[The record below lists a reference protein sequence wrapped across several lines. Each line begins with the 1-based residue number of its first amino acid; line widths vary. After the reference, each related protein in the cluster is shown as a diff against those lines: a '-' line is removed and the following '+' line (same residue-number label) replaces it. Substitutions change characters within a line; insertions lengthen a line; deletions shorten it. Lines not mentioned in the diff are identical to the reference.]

1 MRAQKY
7 KFLTTFSIYPFI
19 FVQSKL
25 PKMKPV
31 DYYQEQIEHYAAR
44 LKQIKKRR
52 NLVTLAKLLTFGYM
66 IFLLYLLI
74 NQSTQPLLLLGIGA
88 VLVFILLTLWDSK
101 IIYRQRLIE
110 ELLRINTLESDYLAG
125 NFSALD
131 QGERF
136 NDPAH
141 PYAHDLDLFGE
152 DSLFQHLNR
161 TVTFSGTQKLV
172 SWLLSLSKDPE
183 VIHSRQQAVEELC
196 TGPKWCQHFRAAGA
210 LHPTQALD
218 AVVLKSGSA
227 ESPFFSKGSTV
238 RLILWIANTIVI
250 VSWAVTSFT
259 PLPISISLSLSL
271 LQLLVLAL
279 YIKKINTYHQR
290 LNLFLK
296 TISNYLPLVRLIH
309 DQSFRSPFLQKIRHS
324 LFTPESNSLQ
334 ALTQLQRI
342 QNSLDQRGNIV
353 IAFVLNG
360 LYLKDFHTLL
370 RLDRWRKAYGPDIET
385 WTDVLSE
392 ADALVSMANYRFNH
406 PAYCLP
412 VISQDQL
419 LYTEEIGHPLLKS
432 ERNVTNNFSIRSLHQ
447 IAIITGANMAGKSTF
462 LRTIGVNL
470 ILAQSGN
477 VVCSRCFAFQPMTL
491 FTSMRTTDN
500 LAKDTSYFHA
510 ELLRLQQ
517 LVTIAQQEDKVFII
531 LDEMLKGT
539 NSVDKLNGSL
549 AFLKKILSYPISG
562 LVATHDL
569 ALGELADDFPE
580 HFFNVCFEIVH
591 SGNQITYD
599 YKLHPGISSN
609 MNASILL
616 KQMGLI

>member
-1 MRAQKY
+1 
-7 KFLTTFSIYPFI
+7 
-19 FVQSKL
+19 
-25 PKMKPV
+25 MKP
-31 DYYQEQIEHYAAR
+31 DEYYQKQIDHYTAR

-52 NLVTLAKLLTFGYM
+52 NLITLAKLLTFGYM
-66 IFLLYLLI
+66 IFLIYLLI
-74 NQSTQPLLLLGIGA
+74 NHSTQPLLLLGIGA
-88 VLVFILLTLWDSK
+88 ILVFIFLTLWDSQ
-101 IIYRQRLIE
+101 IIYRQHLIE

-183 VIHSRQQAVEELC
+183 VIHSRQQAAEELC
-196 TGPKWCQHFRAAGA
+196 AEPEWCQHFRAAGA

-218 AVVLKSGSA
+218 AVILKSGPT
-227 ESPFFSKGSTV
+227 ESPFFSKHSTV

-259 PLPISISLSLSL
+259 PLPFSISLVLSL
-271 LQLLVLAL
+271 LQLSALAL
-279 YIKKINTYHQR
+279 YIKKINAYHQR

-309 DQSFRSPFLQKIRHS
+309 DQSFRSPYLQKIRHS

-334 ALTQLQRI
+334 ALTQLHRI

-353 IAFVLNG
+353 IAFILNG

-370 RLDRWRKAYGPDIET
+370 RLDHWRKEYGPDIET

-392 ADALVSMANYRFNH
+392 ADALISMANYRFNH

-412 VISQDQL
+412 VICQDRL
-419 LYTEEIGHPLLKS
+419 LDTEEIGHPLLKS
-432 ERNVTNNFSIRSLHQ
+432 ERNVTNDFSIRSLHQ
-447 IAIITGANMAGKSTF
+447 IAIVTGANMAGKSTF

-477 VVCSRCFAFQPMTL
+477 VVCSRYFAFQPMTL
-491 FTSMRTTDN
+491 FTSMRTTDS
-500 LAKDTSYFHA
+500 LSKDTSYFHA

-517 LVTIAQQEDKVFII
+517 LVNIAQQEDKVFII

-549 AFLKKILSYPISG
+549 AFLKRILSYPISG

-591 SGNQITYD
+591 SGSQIT
-599 YKLHPGISSN
+599 
-609 MNASILL
+609 
-616 KQMGLI
+616 

>member
-1 MRAQKY
+1 
-7 KFLTTFSIYPFI
+7 
-19 FVQSKL
+19 
-25 PKMKPV
+25 MKP
-31 DYYQEQIEHYAAR
+31 DEYYQKQIDHYTAR

-52 NLVTLAKLLTFGYM
+52 NLITLAKLLTFGYM
-66 IFLLYLLI
+66 IFLIYLLI
-74 NQSTQPLLLLGIGA
+74 NHSTQPLLLLGIGA
-88 VLVFILLTLWDSK
+88 ILVFIFLTLWDSQ
-101 IIYRQRLIE
+101 IIYRQHLIE

-183 VIHSRQQAVEELC
+183 VIHSRQQAAEELC
-196 TGPKWCQHFRAAGA
+196 AEPEWCQHFRAAGA

-218 AVVLKSGSA
+218 AVILKSGPT
-227 ESPFFSKGSTV
+227 ESPFFSKHSTV

-259 PLPISISLSLSL
+259 PLPFSISLVLSL
-271 LQLLVLAL
+271 LQLSALAL
-279 YIKKINTYHQR
+279 YIKKINAYHQR

-309 DQSFRSPFLQKIRHS
+309 DQSFRSPYLQKIRHS

-334 ALTQLQRI
+334 ALTQLHRI

-353 IAFVLNG
+353 IAFILNG

-370 RLDRWRKAYGPDIET
+370 RLDHWRKKYGPDIET

-392 ADALVSMANYRFNH
+392 ADALISMANYRFNH

-412 VISQDQL
+412 VICQDRL
-419 LYTEEIGHPLLKS
+419 LDTEEIGHPLLKS
-432 ERNVTNNFSIRSLHQ
+432 ERNVTNDFSIRSLHQ
-447 IAIITGANMAGKSTF
+447 IAIVTGANMAGKSTF

-477 VVCSRCFAFQPMTL
+477 VVCSRYFAFQPMTL
-491 FTSMRTTDN
+491 FTSMRTTDS
-500 LAKDTSYFHA
+500 LSKDTSYFHA

-517 LVTIAQQEDKVFII
+517 LVNIAQQEDKVFII

-549 AFLKKILSYPISG
+549 AFLKRILSYPISG

-591 SGNQITYD
+591 SGSQITYD
-599 YKLHPGISSN
+599 YKLHPGISST

>member
-1 MRAQKY
+1 
-7 KFLTTFSIYPFI
+7 
-19 FVQSKL
+19 
-25 PKMKPV
+25 MKP
-31 DYYQEQIEHYAAR
+31 DEYYQKQIDHYTAR

-52 NLVTLAKLLTFGYM
+52 NLITLAKLLTFGYM
-66 IFLLYLLI
+66 IFLIYLLI
-74 NQSTQPLLLLGIGA
+74 NHSTQPLLLLGIGA
-88 VLVFILLTLWDSK
+88 ILVFIFLTLWDSQ
-101 IIYRQRLIE
+101 IIYRQHLIE

-183 VIHSRQQAVEELC
+183 VIHSRQQAAEELC
-196 TGPKWCQHFRAAGA
+196 AEPEWCQHFRAAGA

-218 AVVLKSGSA
+218 AVILKSGPT
-227 ESPFFSKGSTV
+227 ESPFFSKHSTV

-259 PLPISISLSLSL
+259 PLPFSISLVLSL
-271 LQLLVLAL
+271 LQLSALAL
-279 YIKKINTYHQR
+279 YIKKINAYHQR

-309 DQSFRSPFLQKIRHS
+309 DQSFRSPYLQKIRHS

-334 ALTQLQRI
+334 ALTQLHRI

-353 IAFVLNG
+353 IAFILNG

-370 RLDRWRKAYGPDIET
+370 RLDHWRKKYGPDIET

-392 ADALVSMANYRFNH
+392 ADALISMANYRFNH

-412 VISQDQL
+412 VICQDRL
-419 LYTEEIGHPLLKS
+419 LDTEEIGHPLLKS
-432 ERNVTNNFSIRSLHQ
+432 ERNVTNDFSIRSLHQ
-447 IAIITGANMAGKSTF
+447 IAIVTGANMAGKSTF

-477 VVCSRCFAFQPMTL
+477 VVCSRYFAFQPMTL
-491 FTSMRTTDN
+491 FTSMRTTDS
-500 LAKDTSYFHA
+500 LSKDTSYFHA

-517 LVTIAQQEDKVFII
+517 LVNIAQQEDKVFII

-549 AFLKKILSYPISG
+549 AFLKRILSYPISG

-569 ALGELADDFPE
+569 DLGELADDFPE

-591 SGNQITYD
+591 SGSQITYD

>member
-1 MRAQKY
+1 
-7 KFLTTFSIYPFI
+7 
-19 FVQSKL
+19 
-25 PKMKPV
+25 MKP
-31 DYYQEQIEHYAAR
+31 DEYYQKQIDHYTAR

-52 NLVTLAKLLTFGYM
+52 NLITLAKLLTFGYM
-66 IFLLYLLI
+66 IFLIYLLI
-74 NQSTQPLLLLGIGA
+74 NHSTQPLLLLGIGA
-88 VLVFILLTLWDSK
+88 ILVFIFLTLWDSQ
-101 IIYRQRLIE
+101 IIYRQHLIE

-161 TVTFSGTQKLV
+161 TVTISGTQKLV

-183 VIHSRQQAVEELC
+183 VIHSRQQAAEELC
-196 TGPKWCQHFRAAGA
+196 AEPEWCQHFRAAGA

-218 AVVLKSGSA
+218 AVILKSGPT
-227 ESPFFSKGSTV
+227 ESPFFSKHSTV

-259 PLPISISLSLSL
+259 PLPFSISLVLSL
-271 LQLLVLAL
+271 LQLSALAL
-279 YIKKINTYHQR
+279 YIKKINAYHQR

-309 DQSFRSPFLQKIRHS
+309 DQSFRSPYLQKIRHS

-334 ALTQLQRI
+334 ALTQLHRI

-353 IAFVLNG
+353 IAFILNG

-370 RLDRWRKAYGPDIET
+370 RLDHWRKKYGPDIET

-392 ADALVSMANYRFNH
+392 ADALISMANYRFNH

-412 VISQDQL
+412 VICQDRL
-419 LYTEEIGHPLLKS
+419 LDTEEIGHPLLKS
-432 ERNVTNNFSIRSLHQ
+432 ERNVTNDFSIRSLHQ
-447 IAIITGANMAGKSTF
+447 IAIVTGANMAGKSTF

-477 VVCSRCFAFQPMTL
+477 VVCSRYFAFQPMTL
-491 FTSMRTTDN
+491 FTSMRTTDS
-500 LAKDTSYFHA
+500 LSKDTSYFHA

-517 LVTIAQQEDKVFII
+517 LVNIAQQEDKVFII

-549 AFLKKILSYPISG
+549 AFLKRILSYPISG

-591 SGNQITYD
+591 SGSQITYD

>member
-1 MRAQKY
+1 
-7 KFLTTFSIYPFI
+7 
-19 FVQSKL
+19 
-25 PKMKPV
+25 MKP
-31 DYYQEQIEHYAAR
+31 DEYYQKQIDHYTAR

-52 NLVTLAKLLTFGYM
+52 NLITLAKLLTFGYM
-66 IFLLYLLI
+66 IFLIYLLI
-74 NQSTQPLLLLGIGA
+74 NHSTQPLLLLGIGA
-88 VLVFILLTLWDSK
+88 ILVFIFLTLWDSQ
-101 IIYRQRLIE
+101 IIYRQHLIE

-183 VIHSRQQAVEELC
+183 VIHSRQQAAEELC
-196 TGPKWCQHFRAAGA
+196 AEPEWCQHFRAAGA

-218 AVVLKSGSA
+218 AVILKSGPT
-227 ESPFFSKGSTV
+227 ESPFFSKHSTV

-259 PLPISISLSLSL
+259 PLPFSISLVLSL
-271 LQLLVLAL
+271 LQLSALAL
-279 YIKKINTYHQR
+279 YIKKINAYHQR

-309 DQSFRSPFLQKIRHS
+309 DQSFRSPYLQKIRHS

-334 ALTQLQRI
+334 ALTQLHRI

-353 IAFVLNG
+353 IAFILNG

-370 RLDRWRKAYGPDIET
+370 RLDHWRKKYGPDIET

-392 ADALVSMANYRFNH
+392 ADALISMANYRFNH

-412 VISQDQL
+412 VICQDRL
-419 LYTEEIGHPLLKS
+419 LDTEEIGHPLLKS
-432 ERNVTNNFSIRSLHQ
+432 ERNVTNDFSIRSLHQ
-447 IAIITGANMAGKSTF
+447 IAIVTGTNMAGKSTF

-477 VVCSRCFAFQPMTL
+477 VVCSRYFAFQPMTL
-491 FTSMRTTDN
+491 FTSMRTTDS
-500 LAKDTSYFHA
+500 LSKDTSYFHA

-517 LVTIAQQEDKVFII
+517 LVNIAQQEDKVFII

-549 AFLKKILSYPISG
+549 AFLKRILSYPISG

-591 SGNQITYD
+591 SGSQITYD

>member
-1 MRAQKY
+1 
-7 KFLTTFSIYPFI
+7 
-19 FVQSKL
+19 
-25 PKMKPV
+25 MKP
-31 DYYQEQIEHYAAR
+31 DEYYQKQIDHYTAR

-52 NLVTLAKLLTFGYM
+52 NLITLAKLLTFGYM
-66 IFLLYLLI
+66 IFLIYLLI
-74 NQSTQPLLLLGIGA
+74 NHSTQPLLLLGIGA
-88 VLVFILLTLWDSK
+88 ILVFIFLTLWDSQ
-101 IIYRQRLIE
+101 IIYRQHLIE

-183 VIHSRQQAVEELC
+183 VIHSRQQAAEELC
-196 TGPKWCQHFRAAGA
+196 AEPEWCQHFRAAGA

-218 AVVLKSGSA
+218 AVILKSGPT
-227 ESPFFSKGSTV
+227 ESPFFSKHSTV

-259 PLPISISLSLSL
+259 PLPFSISLVLSL
-271 LQLLVLAL
+271 LQLSALAL
-279 YIKKINTYHQR
+279 YIKKINAYHQR

-309 DQSFRSPFLQKIRHS
+309 DQSFRSPYLQKIRHS

-334 ALTQLQRI
+334 ALTQLHRI

-353 IAFVLNG
+353 IAFILNG

-370 RLDRWRKAYGPDIET
+370 RLDHWRKKYGPDIET

-392 ADALVSMANYRFNH
+392 ADALISMANYRFNH

-412 VISQDQL
+412 VICQDRL
-419 LYTEEIGHPLLKS
+419 LDTEEIGHPLLNS
-432 ERNVTNNFSIRSLHQ
+432 ERNVTNDFSICSLHQ
-447 IAIITGANMAGKSTF
+447 IAIVTGANMAGKSTF

-477 VVCSRCFAFQPMTL
+477 VVCSRYFAFQPMTL
-491 FTSMRTTDN
+491 FTSMRTTDS
-500 LAKDTSYFHA
+500 LSKDTSYFHA

-517 LVTIAQQEDKVFII
+517 LVNIAQQEDKVFII

-549 AFLKKILSYPISG
+549 AFLKRILSYPISG

-591 SGNQITYD
+591 SGSQITYD

>member
-1 MRAQKY
+1 
-7 KFLTTFSIYPFI
+7 
-19 FVQSKL
+19 
-25 PKMKPV
+25 MKP
-31 DYYQEQIEHYAAR
+31 DEYYQKQIDHYTAR

-52 NLVTLAKLLTFGYM
+52 NLITLAKLLTFGYM
-66 IFLLYLLI
+66 IFSIYLLI
-74 NQSTQPLLLLGIGA
+74 NHSTQPLLLLGIGA
-88 VLVFILLTLWDSK
+88 ILVFIFLTLWDSQ
-101 IIYRQRLIE
+101 IIYRQHLIE

-183 VIHSRQQAVEELC
+183 VIHSRQQAAEELC
-196 TGPKWCQHFRAAGA
+196 AEPEWCQHFRAAGA

-218 AVVLKSGSA
+218 AVILKSGPT
-227 ESPFFSKGSTV
+227 ESPFFSKHSTV

-259 PLPISISLSLSL
+259 PLPFSISLVLSL
-271 LQLLVLAL
+271 LQLSALAL
-279 YIKKINTYHQR
+279 YIKKINAYHQR

-309 DQSFRSPFLQKIRHS
+309 DQSFRSPYLQKIRHS

-334 ALTQLQRI
+334 ALTQLHRI

-353 IAFVLNG
+353 IAFILNG

-370 RLDRWRKAYGPDIET
+370 RLDHWRKKYGPDIET

-392 ADALVSMANYRFNH
+392 ADALISMANYRFNH

-412 VISQDQL
+412 VICQDRL
-419 LYTEEIGHPLLKS
+419 LDTEEIGHPLLKS
-432 ERNVTNNFSIRSLHQ
+432 ERNVTNDFSIRSLHQ
-447 IAIITGANMAGKSTF
+447 IAIVTGANMAGKSTF

-477 VVCSRCFAFQPMTL
+477 VVCSRYFAFQPMTL
-491 FTSMRTTDN
+491 FTSMRTTDS
-500 LAKDTSYFHA
+500 LSKDTSYFHA

-517 LVTIAQQEDKVFII
+517 LVNIAQQEDKVFII

-549 AFLKKILSYPISG
+549 AFLKRILSYPISG

-591 SGNQITYD
+591 SGSQITYD

>member
-1 MRAQKY
+1 
-7 KFLTTFSIYPFI
+7 
-19 FVQSKL
+19 
-25 PKMKPV
+25 MKP
-31 DYYQEQIEHYAAR
+31 DEYYQKQIDHYTAR

-52 NLVTLAKLLTFGYM
+52 NLITLAKLLTFGYM
-66 IFLLYLLI
+66 IFLIYLLI
-74 NQSTQPLLLLGIGA
+74 NHSTQPLLLLGIGA
-88 VLVFILLTLWDSK
+88 ILVFIFLTLWDSQ
-101 IIYRQRLIE
+101 IIYRQHLIE

-183 VIHSRQQAVEELC
+183 VIHSRQQAAEELC
-196 TGPKWCQHFRAAGA
+196 AEPEWCQHFRAAGA

-218 AVVLKSGSA
+218 AVILKSGPT
-227 ESPFFSKGSTV
+227 ESPFFSKHSTV

-259 PLPISISLSLSL
+259 PLPFSISLVLSL
-271 LQLLVLAL
+271 LQLSALAL
-279 YIKKINTYHQR
+279 YIKKINAYHQW

-309 DQSFRSPFLQKIRHS
+309 DQSFRSPYLQKIRHS

-334 ALTQLQRI
+334 ALTQLHRI

-353 IAFVLNG
+353 IAFILNG

-370 RLDRWRKAYGPDIET
+370 RLDHWRKKYGPDIET

-392 ADALVSMANYRFNH
+392 ADALISMANYRFNH

-412 VISQDQL
+412 VICQDRL
-419 LYTEEIGHPLLKS
+419 LDTEEIGHPLLKS
-432 ERNVTNNFSIRSLHQ
+432 ERNVTNDFSIRSLHQ
-447 IAIITGANMAGKSTF
+447 IAIVTGANMAGKSTF

-477 VVCSRCFAFQPMTL
+477 VVCSRYFAFQPMTL
-491 FTSMRTTDN
+491 FTSMRTTDS
-500 LAKDTSYFHA
+500 LSKDTSYFHA

-517 LVTIAQQEDKVFII
+517 LVNIAQQEDKVFII

-549 AFLKKILSYPISG
+549 AFLKRILSYPISG

-591 SGNQITYD
+591 SGSQITYD

>member
-1 MRAQKY
+1 
-7 KFLTTFSIYPFI
+7 
-19 FVQSKL
+19 
-25 PKMKPV
+25 MKP
-31 DYYQEQIEHYAAR
+31 DEYYQKQIDHYTAR
-44 LKQIKKRR
+44 LKQLKKRR
-52 NLVTLAKLLTFGYM
+52 NLITLAKLLTFGYM
-66 IFLLYLLI
+66 IFLIYLLI
-74 NQSTQPLLLLGIGA
+74 NHSTQPLLLLGIGA
-88 VLVFILLTLWDSK
+88 ILVFIFLTLWDSQ
-101 IIYRQRLIE
+101 IIYRQHLIE

-183 VIHSRQQAVEELC
+183 VIHSRQQAAEELC
-196 TGPKWCQHFRAAGA
+196 AEPEWCQHFRAAGA

-218 AVVLKSGSA
+218 AVILKSGPT
-227 ESPFFSKGSTV
+227 ESPFFSKHSTV

-259 PLPISISLSLSL
+259 PLPFSISLVLSL
-271 LQLLVLAL
+271 LQLSALAL
-279 YIKKINTYHQR
+279 YIKKINAYHQR

-309 DQSFRSPFLQKIRHS
+309 DQSFRSPYLQKIRHS

-334 ALTQLQRI
+334 ALTQLHRI

-353 IAFVLNG
+353 IAFILNG

-370 RLDRWRKAYGPDIET
+370 RLDHWRKKYGPDIET

-392 ADALVSMANYRFNH
+392 ADALISMANYRFNH

-412 VISQDQL
+412 VICQDRL
-419 LYTEEIGHPLLKS
+419 LDTEEIGHPLLKS
-432 ERNVTNNFSIRSLHQ
+432 ERNVTNDFSIRSLHQ
-447 IAIITGANMAGKSTF
+447 IAIVTGANMAGKSTF

-477 VVCSRCFAFQPMTL
+477 VVCSRYFAFQPMTL
-491 FTSMRTTDN
+491 FTSMRTTDS
-500 LAKDTSYFHA
+500 LSKDTSYFHA

-517 LVTIAQQEDKVFII
+517 LVNIAQQEDKVFII

-549 AFLKKILSYPISG
+549 AFLKRILSYPISG

-591 SGNQITYD
+591 SGSQITYD

>member
-1 MRAQKY
+1 
-7 KFLTTFSIYPFI
+7 
-19 FVQSKL
+19 
-25 PKMKPV
+25 MKP
-31 DYYQEQIEHYAAR
+31 DEYYQKQIDHYTAR

-52 NLVTLAKLLTFGYM
+52 NLITLAKLLTFGYM
-66 IFLLYLLI
+66 IFLIYLLI
-74 NQSTQPLLLLGIGA
+74 NHSTQPLLLLGIGA
-88 VLVFILLTLWDSK
+88 ILVFIFLTLWDSQ
-101 IIYRQRLIE
+101 IIYRQHLIE

-183 VIHSRQQAVEELC
+183 VIHSRQQAAEELC
-196 TGPKWCQHFRAAGA
+196 AEPEWCQHFRAAGA

-218 AVVLKSGSA
+218 AVILKSGPT
-227 ESPFFSKGSTV
+227 ESPFFSKHSTV

-259 PLPISISLSLSL
+259 PLPFSISLELSL
-271 LQLLVLAL
+271 LQLSALAL
-279 YIKKINTYHQR
+279 YIKKINAYHQR

-309 DQSFRSPFLQKIRHS
+309 DQSFRSPYLQKIRHS

-334 ALTQLQRI
+334 ALTQLHRI

-353 IAFVLNG
+353 IAFILNG

-370 RLDRWRKAYGPDIET
+370 RLDHWRKKYGPDIET

-392 ADALVSMANYRFNH
+392 ADALISMANYRFNH

-412 VISQDQL
+412 VICQDRL
-419 LYTEEIGHPLLKS
+419 LDTEEIGHPLLKS
-432 ERNVTNNFSIRSLHQ
+432 ERNVTNDFSIRSLHQ
-447 IAIITGANMAGKSTF
+447 IAIVTGANMAGKSTF

-477 VVCSRCFAFQPMTL
+477 VVCSRYFAFQPMTL
-491 FTSMRTTDN
+491 FTSMRTTDS
-500 LAKDTSYFHA
+500 LSKDTSYFHA

-517 LVTIAQQEDKVFII
+517 LVNIAQQEDKVFII

-549 AFLKKILSYPISG
+549 AFLKRILSYPISG

-591 SGNQITYD
+591 SGSQITYD

>member
-1 MRAQKY
+1 
-7 KFLTTFSIYPFI
+7 
-19 FVQSKL
+19 
-25 PKMKPV
+25 MKP
-31 DYYQEQIEHYAAR
+31 DEYYQKQIDHYTAR

-52 NLVTLAKLLTFGYM
+52 NLITLAKLLTFGYM
-66 IFLLYLLI
+66 IFLIYLLI
-74 NQSTQPLLLLGIGA
+74 NHSTQPLLLLGIGA
-88 VLVFILLTLWDSK
+88 ILVFIFLTLWDFQ
-101 IIYRQRLIE
+101 IIYRQHLIE

-183 VIHSRQQAVEELC
+183 VIHSRQQAAEELC
-196 TGPKWCQHFRAAGA
+196 AEPEWCQHFRAAGA

-218 AVVLKSGSA
+218 AVILKSGPT
-227 ESPFFSKGSTV
+227 ESPFFSKHSTV

-259 PLPISISLSLSL
+259 PLPFSISLVLSL
-271 LQLLVLAL
+271 LQLSALAL
-279 YIKKINTYHQR
+279 YIKKINAYHQR

-309 DQSFRSPFLQKIRHS
+309 DQSFRSPYLQKIRHS

-334 ALTQLQRI
+334 ALTQLHRI

-353 IAFVLNG
+353 IAFILNG

-370 RLDRWRKAYGPDIET
+370 RLDHWRKEYGPDIET

-392 ADALVSMANYRFNH
+392 ADALISMANYRFNH

-412 VISQDQL
+412 VICQDRL
-419 LYTEEIGHPLLKS
+419 LDTEEIGHPLLKS
-432 ERNVTNNFSIRSLHQ
+432 ERNVTNDFSIRSLHQ
-447 IAIITGANMAGKSTF
+447 IAIVTGANMAGKSTF

-477 VVCSRCFAFQPMTL
+477 VVCSRYFAFQPMTL
-491 FTSMRTTDN
+491 FTSMRTTDS
-500 LAKDTSYFHA
+500 LSKDTSYFHA

-517 LVTIAQQEDKVFII
+517 LVNIAQQEDKVFII

-549 AFLKKILSYPISG
+549 AFLKRILSYPISG

-591 SGNQITYD
+591 SGSQITYD

>member
-1 MRAQKY
+1 
-7 KFLTTFSIYPFI
+7 
-19 FVQSKL
+19 
-25 PKMKPV
+25 MKP
-31 DYYQEQIEHYAAR
+31 DEYYQKQIDHYTAR

-52 NLVTLAKLLTFGYM
+52 NLITLAKLLTFGYM
-66 IFLLYLLI
+66 IFLIYLLI
-74 NQSTQPLLLLGIGA
+74 NHSTQPLLLLGIGA
-88 VLVFILLTLWDSK
+88 ILVFIFLTLWDSQ
-101 IIYRQRLIE
+101 IIYRQHLIE

-183 VIHSRQQAVEELC
+183 VIHSRQQAAEELC
-196 TGPKWCQHFRAAGA
+196 AEPEWCQHFRAAGA

-218 AVVLKSGSA
+218 AVILKSGPT
-227 ESPFFSKGSTV
+227 ESPFFSKHSTV

-259 PLPISISLSLSL
+259 PLPFSISLVLSL
-271 LQLLVLAL
+271 LQLSALAL
-279 YIKKINTYHQR
+279 YIKKINAYHQR

-309 DQSFRSPFLQKIRHS
+309 DQSFRSPYLQKIRHS

-334 ALTQLQRI
+334 ALTQLHRI

-353 IAFVLNG
+353 IAFILNG

-370 RLDRWRKAYGPDIET
+370 RLDHWRKKYGPDIET

-392 ADALVSMANYRFNH
+392 ADALISMANYRFNH

-412 VISQDQL
+412 VICQDRL
-419 LYTEEIGHPLLKS
+419 LDTEEIGHPLLKS
-432 ERNVTNNFSIRSLHQ
+432 ERNVTNDFSIRSLPQ
-447 IAIITGANMAGKSTF
+447 IAIVTGANMAGKSTF

-477 VVCSRCFAFQPMTL
+477 VVCSRYFAFQPMTL
-491 FTSMRTTDN
+491 FTSMRTTDS
-500 LAKDTSYFHA
+500 LSKDTSYFHA

-517 LVTIAQQEDKVFII
+517 LVNIAQQEDKVFII

-549 AFLKKILSYPISG
+549 AFLKRILSYPISG

-591 SGNQITYD
+591 SGSQITYD

>member
-1 MRAQKY
+1 
-7 KFLTTFSIYPFI
+7 
-19 FVQSKL
+19 
-25 PKMKPV
+25 MKP
-31 DYYQEQIEHYAAR
+31 DEYYQKQIDHYTAR

-52 NLVTLAKLLTFGYM
+52 NLITLAKLLTFGYM
-66 IFLLYLLI
+66 IFLIYLLI
-74 NQSTQPLLLLGIGA
+74 NHSTQPLLLLGIGA
-88 VLVFILLTLWDSK
+88 ILVFIFLTLWDSQ
-101 IIYRQRLIE
+101 IIYRQHLIE

-183 VIHSRQQAVEELC
+183 VIHSRQQAAEELC
-196 TGPKWCQHFRAAGA
+196 AEPEWCQHFRAAGA

-218 AVVLKSGSA
+218 AVILKSGPT
-227 ESPFFSKGSTV
+227 ESPFFSKHSTV

-259 PLPISISLSLSL
+259 PLPFSISLVLSL
-271 LQLLVLAL
+271 LQLSALAL
-279 YIKKINTYHQR
+279 YIKKINAYHQR

-309 DQSFRSPFLQKIRHS
+309 DQSFRSPYLQKIRHS

-334 ALTQLQRI
+334 ALTQLHRI

-353 IAFVLNG
+353 IAFILNG

-370 RLDRWRKAYGPDIET
+370 RLDHWRKKYGPDIET

-392 ADALVSMANYRFNH
+392 ADALISMANYRFNH

-412 VISQDQL
+412 VICQDRL
-419 LYTEEIGHPLLKS
+419 LDTEEIGHPLLKS
-432 ERNVTNNFSIRSLHQ
+432 ERNVTNDFSIRSLHQ
-447 IAIITGANMAGKSTF
+447 IAIVTGANMAGKSTF

-477 VVCSRCFAFQPMTL
+477 VVCSRYFAFQPMTL
-491 FTSMRTTDN
+491 FTSMRTTDS
-500 LAKDTSYFHA
+500 LSKDTSYFHA

-517 LVTIAQQEDKVFII
+517 LVNIAQQEDKVFII

-539 NSVDKLNGSL
+539 KSVDKLNGSL
-549 AFLKKILSYPISG
+549 AFLKRILSYPISG

-591 SGNQITYD
+591 SGSQITYD

>member
-1 MRAQKY
+1 
-7 KFLTTFSIYPFI
+7 
-19 FVQSKL
+19 
-25 PKMKPV
+25 MKP
-31 DYYQEQIEHYAAR
+31 DEYYQKQIDHYTAR

-52 NLVTLAKLLTFGYM
+52 NLITLAKLLTFGYM
-66 IFLLYLLI
+66 IFLIYLLI
-74 NQSTQPLLLLGIGA
+74 NHSTQPLLLLGIGA
-88 VLVFILLTLWDSK
+88 ILVFIFVTLWDSQ
-101 IIYRQRLIE
+101 IIYRQHLIE

-183 VIHSRQQAVEELC
+183 VIHSRQQAAEELC
-196 TGPKWCQHFRAAGA
+196 AEPEWCQHFRAAGA

-218 AVVLKSGSA
+218 AVILKSGPT
-227 ESPFFSKGSTV
+227 ESPFFSKHSTV

-259 PLPISISLSLSL
+259 PLPFSISLVLSL
-271 LQLLVLAL
+271 LQLSALAL
-279 YIKKINTYHQR
+279 YIKKINAYHQR

-309 DQSFRSPFLQKIRHS
+309 DQSFRSPYLQKIRHS

-334 ALTQLQRI
+334 ALTQLHRI

-353 IAFVLNG
+353 IAFILNG

-370 RLDRWRKAYGPDIET
+370 RLDHWRKKYGPDIET

-392 ADALVSMANYRFNH
+392 ADALISMANYRFNH

-412 VISQDQL
+412 VICQDRL
-419 LYTEEIGHPLLKS
+419 LDTEEIGHPLLKS
-432 ERNVTNNFSIRSLHQ
+432 ERNVTNDFSIRSLHQ
-447 IAIITGANMAGKSTF
+447 IAIVTGANMAGKSTF

-477 VVCSRCFAFQPMTL
+477 VVCSRYFAFQPMTL
-491 FTSMRTTDN
+491 FTSMRTTDS
-500 LAKDTSYFHA
+500 LSKDTSYFHA

-517 LVTIAQQEDKVFII
+517 LVNIAQQEDKVFII

-549 AFLKKILSYPISG
+549 AFLKRILSYPISG

-591 SGNQITYD
+591 SGSQITYD

>member
-1 MRAQKY
+1 
-7 KFLTTFSIYPFI
+7 
-19 FVQSKL
+19 
-25 PKMKPV
+25 MKP
-31 DYYQEQIEHYAAR
+31 DEYYQKQIDHYTAR

-52 NLVTLAKLLTFGYM
+52 NLITLAKLLTFGYM
-66 IFLLYLLI
+66 IFLIYLLI
-74 NQSTQPLLLLGIGA
+74 NHSTQPLLLLGIGA
-88 VLVFILLTLWDSK
+88 ILVFIFLTLWDSQ
-101 IIYRQRLIE
+101 IIYRQHLIE
-110 ELLRINTLESDYLAG
+110 ELLRINTLESDYFAG
-125 NFSALD
+125 KFSALD
-131 QGERF
+131 QGESF
-136 NDPAH
+136 HDPAH

-183 VIHSRQQAVEELC
+183 VIHSRQQAAEELC
-196 TGPKWCQHFRAAGA
+196 AEPEWCQHFRAAGA

-218 AVVLKSGSA
+218 AVILKSGPT
-227 ESPFFSKGSTV
+227 ESPFFSKHSTV

-259 PLPISISLSLSL
+259 PLPFSISLVLSL
-271 LQLLVLAL
+271 LQLSALAL
-279 YIKKINTYHQR
+279 YIKKINAYHQR

-309 DQSFRSPFLQKIRHS
+309 DQSFRSPYLQKIRHS

-334 ALTQLQRI
+334 ALTQLHRI

-353 IAFVLNG
+353 IAFILNG

-370 RLDRWRKAYGPDIET
+370 RLDHWRKKYGPDIET

-392 ADALVSMANYRFNH
+392 ADALISMANYRFNH

-412 VISQDQL
+412 VICQDRL
-419 LYTEEIGHPLLKS
+419 LDTEEIGHPLLKS
-432 ERNVTNNFSIRSLHQ
+432 ERNVTNDFSIRSLHQ
-447 IAIITGANMAGKSTF
+447 IAIVTGANMAGKSTF

-477 VVCSRCFAFQPMTL
+477 VVCSRYFAFQPMTL
-491 FTSMRTTDN
+491 FTSMRTTDS
-500 LAKDTSYFHA
+500 LSKDTSYFHA

-517 LVTIAQQEDKVFII
+517 LVNIAQQEDKVFII

-549 AFLKKILSYPISG
+549 AFLKRILSYPISG

-591 SGNQITYD
+591 SGSQITYD

>member
-1 MRAQKY
+1 
-7 KFLTTFSIYPFI
+7 
-19 FVQSKL
+19 
-25 PKMKPV
+25 MKP
-31 DYYQEQIEHYAAR
+31 DEYYQKQIDHYTAR

-52 NLVTLAKLLTFGYM
+52 NLITLAKLLTFGYM
-66 IFLLYLLI
+66 IFLIYLLI
-74 NQSTQPLLLLGIGA
+74 NHSTQPLLLLGIGA
-88 VLVFILLTLWDSK
+88 ILVFIFLTLWDSQ
-101 IIYRQRLIE
+101 IIYRQHLIE

-183 VIHSRQQAVEELC
+183 VIHSRQQAAEELC
-196 TGPKWCQHFRAAGA
+196 AEPEWCQHFRAAGA

-218 AVVLKSGSA
+218 AVILKSGPT
-227 ESPFFSKGSTV
+227 ESPFFSKHSTV

-259 PLPISISLSLSL
+259 PLPFSISLVLSL
-271 LQLLVLAL
+271 LQLSALAL
-279 YIKKINTYHQR
+279 YIKKINAYHQR

-309 DQSFRSPFLQKIRHS
+309 DQSFRSPYLQKIRHS

-334 ALTQLQRI
+334 ALTQLHRI

-353 IAFVLNG
+353 IAFILNG

-370 RLDRWRKAYGPDIET
+370 RLDHWRKKYGPDIET

-392 ADALVSMANYRFNH
+392 ADALISMANYRFNH

-412 VISQDQL
+412 VICQDRL
-419 LYTEEIGHPLLKS
+419 LDTEEIGHPLLKS
-432 ERNVTNNFSIRSLHQ
+432 ERNVTNDFSIRSLHQ
-447 IAIITGANMAGKSTF
+447 IAIVTGANMAGKSTF
-462 LRTIGVNL
+462 LRTIGINL

-477 VVCSRCFAFQPMTL
+477 VVCSRYFVFQPMTL
-491 FTSMRTTDN
+491 FTSMRTTDS
-500 LAKDTSYFHA
+500 LSKDTSYFHA

-517 LVTIAQQEDKVFII
+517 LVNIAQQEDKVFII

-549 AFLKKILSYPISG
+549 AFLKRILSYPISG

-591 SGNQITYD
+591 SGSQITYD

>member
-1 MRAQKY
+1 
-7 KFLTTFSIYPFI
+7 
-19 FVQSKL
+19 
-25 PKMKPV
+25 MKP
-31 DYYQEQIEHYAAR
+31 DEYYQKQIDHYTAR

-52 NLVTLAKLLTFGYM
+52 NLITLAKLLTFGYM
-66 IFLLYLLI
+66 IFLIYLLI
-74 NQSTQPLLLLGIGA
+74 NHSTQPLLLLGIGA
-88 VLVFILLTLWDSK
+88 ILVFIFLTLWDSQ
-101 IIYRQRLIE
+101 IIYRQHLIE

-183 VIHSRQQAVEELC
+183 VIHSRQQAAEELC
-196 TGPKWCQHFRAAGA
+196 AEPEWCQHFRAAGA

-218 AVVLKSGSA
+218 AVILKSGPT
-227 ESPFFSKGSTV
+227 ESPFFSKHSTV

-259 PLPISISLSLSL
+259 PLPFSISLVLSL
-271 LQLLVLAL
+271 LQLSALAL
-279 YIKKINTYHQR
+279 YIKKINAYHQR

-309 DQSFRSPFLQKIRHS
+309 DQSFRSPYLQKIRHS

-334 ALTQLQRI
+334 ALTQLHRI

-353 IAFVLNG
+353 IAFILNG

-370 RLDRWRKAYGPDIET
+370 RLDHWRKKYGPDIET

-392 ADALVSMANYRFNH
+392 ADALISMANYRFNH

-412 VISQDQL
+412 VICQDRL
-419 LYTEEIGHPLLKS
+419 LDTEEIGHPLLKS
-432 ERNVTNNFSIRSLHQ
+432 ERNVTNDFSIRSLHQ
-447 IAIITGANMAGKSTF
+447 IAIVTGANMAGKSTF

-477 VVCSRCFAFQPMTL
+477 VVCSRYFAFQPMTL
-491 FTSMRTTDN
+491 FTSMRTTDS
-500 LAKDTSYFHA
+500 LSKDTSYFHA

-517 LVTIAQQEDKVFII
+517 LVNIAQQEDKVFII
-531 LDEMLKGT
+531 MDEMLKGT

-549 AFLKKILSYPISG
+549 AFLKRILSYPISG

-591 SGNQITYD
+591 SGSQITYD

>member
-1 MRAQKY
+1 
-7 KFLTTFSIYPFI
+7 
-19 FVQSKL
+19 
-25 PKMKPV
+25 MKP
-31 DYYQEQIEHYAAR
+31 DEYYQKQIDHYTAR
-44 LKQIKKRR
+44 LKKIKKRR
-52 NLVTLAKLLTFGYM
+52 NLITLAKLLTFGYM
-66 IFLLYLLI
+66 IFLIYLLI
-74 NQSTQPLLLLGIGA
+74 NHSTQPLLLLGIGA
-88 VLVFILLTLWDSK
+88 ILVFIFLTLWDSQ
-101 IIYRQRLIE
+101 IIYRQHLIE

-183 VIHSRQQAVEELC
+183 VIHSRQQAAEELC
-196 TGPKWCQHFRAAGA
+196 AEPEWCQHFRAAGA

-218 AVVLKSGSA
+218 AVILKSGPT
-227 ESPFFSKGSTV
+227 ESPFFSKHSTV

-259 PLPISISLSLSL
+259 PLPFSISLVLSL
-271 LQLLVLAL
+271 LQLSALAL
-279 YIKKINTYHQR
+279 YIKKINAYHQR

-309 DQSFRSPFLQKIRHS
+309 DQSFRSPYLQKIRHS

-334 ALTQLQRI
+334 ALTQLHRI

-353 IAFVLNG
+353 IAFILNG

-370 RLDRWRKAYGPDIET
+370 RLDHWRKKYGPDIET

-392 ADALVSMANYRFNH
+392 ADALISMANYRFNH

-412 VISQDQL
+412 VICQDRL
-419 LYTEEIGHPLLKS
+419 LDTEEIGHPLLKS
-432 ERNVTNNFSIRSLHQ
+432 ERNVTNDFSIRSLHQ
-447 IAIITGANMAGKSTF
+447 IAIVTGANMAGKSTF

-477 VVCSRCFAFQPMTL
+477 VVCSRYFAFQPMTL
-491 FTSMRTTDN
+491 FTSMRTTDS
-500 LAKDTSYFHA
+500 LSKDTSYFHA

-517 LVTIAQQEDKVFII
+517 LVNIAQQEDKVFII

-549 AFLKKILSYPISG
+549 AFLKRILSYPISG

-591 SGNQITYD
+591 SGSQITYD

>member
-1 MRAQKY
+1 
-7 KFLTTFSIYPFI
+7 
-19 FVQSKL
+19 
-25 PKMKPV
+25 MKP
-31 DYYQEQIEHYAAR
+31 DEYYQKQIDHYTAR

-52 NLVTLAKLLTFGYM
+52 NLITLAKLLTFGYM
-66 IFLLYLLI
+66 IFLIYLLI
-74 NQSTQPLLLLGIGA
+74 NHSTQPLLLLGIGA
-88 VLVFILLTLWDSK
+88 ILVFIFLTLWDSQ
-101 IIYRQRLIE
+101 IIYRQHLIE

-183 VIHSRQQAVEELC
+183 VIHSRQQAAEELC
-196 TGPKWCQHFRAAGA
+196 AEPEWCQHFRAAGA

-218 AVVLKSGSA
+218 AVILKSGPT
-227 ESPFFSKGSTV
+227 ESPFFSKHSTV

-259 PLPISISLSLSL
+259 PLPFSISLVLSL
-271 LQLLVLAL
+271 LQLSALAL
-279 YIKKINTYHQR
+279 YIKKINAYHQR

-309 DQSFRSPFLQKIRHS
+309 DQSFRSPYLQKIRHS

-334 ALTQLQRI
+334 ALTQLHRI

-353 IAFVLNG
+353 IAFILNG

-370 RLDRWRKAYGPDIET
+370 RLDHWRKKYGPDIET

-392 ADALVSMANYRFNH
+392 ADALISMANYRFNH

-412 VISQDQL
+412 VICQDRL
-419 LYTEEIGHPLLKS
+419 LDTEEIGHPLLKS
-432 ERNVTNNFSIRSLHQ
+432 ERNVTNDFSIRSLHQ
-447 IAIITGANMAGKSTF
+447 IAIVTGANMAGKSTF

-477 VVCSRCFAFQPMTL
+477 VVCSRYFVFQPMTL
-491 FTSMRTTDN
+491 FTSMRTTDS
-500 LAKDTSYFHA
+500 LSKDTSYFHA

-517 LVTIAQQEDKVFII
+517 LVHIAQQEDKVFII

-549 AFLKKILSYPISG
+549 AFLKRILSYPISG

-591 SGNQITYD
+591 SGSQITYD

>member
-1 MRAQKY
+1 
-7 KFLTTFSIYPFI
+7 
-19 FVQSKL
+19 
-25 PKMKPV
+25 MKP
-31 DYYQEQIEHYAAR
+31 DEYYQKQIDHYTAR

-52 NLVTLAKLLTFGYM
+52 NLITLAKLLTFGYM
-66 IFLLYLLI
+66 IFLIYLLI
-74 NQSTQPLLLLGIGA
+74 NHSTQPLLHLGIGA
-88 VLVFILLTLWDSK
+88 ILLFIYLTLWDSQ
-101 IIYRQRLIE
+101 IICRQHLIE

-183 VIHSRQQAVEELC
+183 VIHSRQQAAEELC
-196 TGPKWCQHFRAAGA
+196 AEPEWCQHFRAAGA

-218 AVVLKSGSA
+218 AVILKSGPT
-227 ESPFFSKGSTV
+227 ESPFFSKHSTV

-259 PLPISISLSLSL
+259 PLPFSISLVLSL
-271 LQLLVLAL
+271 LQLSALAL
-279 YIKKINTYHQR
+279 YIKKINAYHQR

-296 TISNYLPLVRLIH
+296 TISNYLPLIRLIH
-309 DQSFRSPFLQKIRHS
+309 DQSFRSPYLQKIRHS

-334 ALTQLQRI
+334 ALTQLHRI

-353 IAFVLNG
+353 IAFILNG

-370 RLDRWRKAYGPDIET
+370 RLDHWRKKYGPDIET

-392 ADALVSMANYRFNH
+392 ADALISMANYRFNH

-412 VISQDQL
+412 VICQDRL
-419 LYTEEIGHPLLKS
+419 LDTEEIGHPLLKS
-432 ERNVTNNFSIRSLHQ
+432 ERNVTNDFSIRSLHQ
-447 IAIITGANMAGKSTF
+447 IAIVTGANMAGKSTF

-477 VVCSRCFAFQPMTL
+477 VVCSRYFAFQPMTL
-491 FTSMRTTDN
+491 FTSMRTTDS
-500 LAKDTSYFHA
+500 LSKDTSYFHA

-517 LVTIAQQEDKVFII
+517 LVNIAQQEDKVFII

-549 AFLKKILSYPISG
+549 AFLKRILSYPISG

-591 SGNQITYD
+591 SGSQITYD

>member
-1 MRAQKY
+1 
-7 KFLTTFSIYPFI
+7 
-19 FVQSKL
+19 
-25 PKMKPV
+25 MKP
-31 DYYQEQIEHYAAR
+31 DEYYQKQIDHYTAR

-52 NLVTLAKLLTFGYM
+52 NLITLAKLLTFGYM
-66 IFLLYLLI
+66 IFLIYLLI
-74 NQSTQPLLLLGIGA
+74 NHSTQPLLLLGIGA
-88 VLVFILLTLWDSK
+88 ILVFIFLTLWDSQ
-101 IIYRQRLIE
+101 IIYRQHLIE

-183 VIHSRQQAVEELC
+183 VIHSRQQAAEELC
-196 TGPKWCQHFRAAGA
+196 AEPEWCQHFRAAGA

-218 AVVLKSGSA
+218 AVILKSGPT
-227 ESPFFSKGSTV
+227 ESPFFSKHSTV

-259 PLPISISLSLSL
+259 PLPFSISLVLSL
-271 LQLLVLAL
+271 LQLSALAL
-279 YIKKINTYHQR
+279 YIKKINAYHQR

-309 DQSFRSPFLQKIRHS
+309 DQSFRSPYLQKIRHS

-334 ALTQLQRI
+334 ALTQLHRI

-353 IAFVLNG
+353 IAFILNG

-370 RLDRWRKAYGPDIET
+370 RLDHWRKKYGPDIET

-392 ADALVSMANYRFNH
+392 ADALISMANYRFNH

-412 VISQDQL
+412 VICQDRL
-419 LYTEEIGHPLLKS
+419 LDTEEIGHPLLKS
-432 ERNVTNNFSIRSLHQ
+432 ERNVTNDFSIRSLHQ
-447 IAIITGANMAGKSTF
+447 IAIVTGANMAGKSTF

-477 VVCSRCFAFQPMTL
+477 VVCSRYFVFQPMTL
-491 FTSMRTTDN
+491 FTSMRTTDS
-500 LAKDTSYFHA
+500 LSKDTSYFHA

-517 LVTIAQQEDKVFII
+517 LVNIAQQEDKVFII

-549 AFLKKILSYPISG
+549 AFLKRILSYPISG

-569 ALGELADDFPE
+569 ALGELADDFPD

-591 SGNQITYD
+591 SGSQITYD

>member
-1 MRAQKY
+1 
-7 KFLTTFSIYPFI
+7 
-19 FVQSKL
+19 
-25 PKMKPV
+25 MKP
-31 DYYQEQIEHYAAR
+31 DEYYQKQIDHYTAR

-52 NLVTLAKLLTFGYM
+52 NLITLAKLLTFGYM
-66 IFLLYLLI
+66 IFLIYLLI
-74 NQSTQPLLLLGIGA
+74 NHSTQPLLLLGIGA
-88 VLVFILLTLWDSK
+88 ILVFIFLTLWDSQ
-101 IIYRQRLIE
+101 IIYRQHLIE

-183 VIHSRQQAVEELC
+183 VIHSRQQAAEELC
-196 TGPKWCQHFRAAGA
+196 AEPEWCQHFRAAGA

-218 AVVLKSGSA
+218 AVILKSGPT
-227 ESPFFSKGSTV
+227 ESPFFSKHSTV

-259 PLPISISLSLSL
+259 PLPFSISLVLSL
-271 LQLLVLAL
+271 LQLSALAL
-279 YIKKINTYHQR
+279 YIKKINAYHQR

-309 DQSFRSPFLQKIRHS
+309 DQSFRSPYLQKIRHS

-334 ALTQLQRI
+334 ALTQLHRI

-353 IAFVLNG
+353 IAFILNG

-370 RLDRWRKAYGPDIET
+370 RLDHWRKKYGPDIET

-392 ADALVSMANYRFNH
+392 ADALISMANYRFNH

-412 VISQDQL
+412 VICQDRL
-419 LYTEEIGHPLLKS
+419 LDTEEIGHPLLKS
-432 ERNVTNNFSIRSLHQ
+432 ERNVTNDFSIRSLHQ
-447 IAIITGANMAGKSTF
+447 IAIVTGANMAGKSTF

-477 VVCSRCFAFQPMTL
+477 VVCSRYFAFQPMTL
-491 FTSMRTTDN
+491 FTSMRTTDS
-500 LAKDTSYFHA
+500 LSKDTSYFHA

-517 LVTIAQQEDKVFII
+517 LVNIAQQEDKVFII

-549 AFLKKILSYPISG
+549 AFLKRILSYPISG

-580 HFFNVCFEIVH
+580 HFYNVCFEIVH
-591 SGNQITYD
+591 SGSQITYD

>member
-1 MRAQKY
+1 
-7 KFLTTFSIYPFI
+7 
-19 FVQSKL
+19 
-25 PKMKPV
+25 MKP
-31 DYYQEQIEHYAAR
+31 DEYYQKQIDHYTAR

-52 NLVTLAKLLTFGYM
+52 NLITLAKLLTFGYM
-66 IFLLYLLI
+66 IFLIYLLI
-74 NQSTQPLLLLGIGA
+74 NHSTQPLLLLGIGA
-88 VLVFILLTLWDSK
+88 ILVFIFLTLWDSQ
-101 IIYRQRLIE
+101 IIYRQHLIE

-183 VIHSRQQAVEELC
+183 VIHSRQQAAEELC
-196 TGPKWCQHFRAAGA
+196 AEPEWCQHFRAAGA

-218 AVVLKSGSA
+218 AVILKSGPT
-227 ESPFFSKGSTV
+227 ESPFFSKHSTV

-259 PLPISISLSLSL
+259 PLPFSISLVLSL
-271 LQLLVLAL
+271 LQLSALAL
-279 YIKKINTYHQR
+279 YIKKINAYHQR

-309 DQSFRSPFLQKIRHS
+309 DQSFRSPYLQKIRHS

-334 ALTQLQRI
+334 ALTQLHRI

-353 IAFVLNG
+353 IAFILNG

-370 RLDRWRKAYGPDIET
+370 RLDHWRKKYGPDIET

-392 ADALVSMANYRFNH
+392 ADALISMANYRFNH

-412 VISQDQL
+412 VICQDRL
-419 LYTEEIGHPLLKS
+419 LDTEEIGHPLLKS
-432 ERNVTNNFSIRSLHQ
+432 ERNVTNDFSIRSLHQ
-447 IAIITGANMAGKSTF
+447 IAIVTGANMAGKSTF

-477 VVCSRCFAFQPMTL
+477 VVCSHYFAFQPMTL
-491 FTSMRTTDN
+491 FTSMRTTDS
-500 LAKDTSYFHA
+500 LSKDTSYFHA

-517 LVTIAQQEDKVFII
+517 LVNIAQQEDKVFII

-549 AFLKKILSYPISG
+549 AFLKRILSYPISG

-591 SGNQITYD
+591 SGSQITYD

>member
-1 MRAQKY
+1 M
-7 KFLTTFSIYPFI
+7 
-19 FVQSKL
+19 
-25 PKMKPV
+25 
-31 DYYQEQIEHYAAR
+31 
-44 LKQIKKRR
+44 
-52 NLVTLAKLLTFGYM
+52 
-66 IFLLYLLI
+66 
-74 NQSTQPLLLLGIGA
+74 GIGA
-88 VLVFILLTLWDSK
+88 ILVFIFLTLWDSQ
-101 IIYRQRLIE
+101 IIYRQHLIE

-183 VIHSRQQAVEELC
+183 VIHSRQQAAEELC
-196 TGPKWCQHFRAAGA
+196 AEPEWCQHFRAAGA

-218 AVVLKSGSA
+218 AVILKSGPT
-227 ESPFFSKGSTV
+227 ESPFFSKHSTV

-259 PLPISISLSLSL
+259 PLPFSISLVLSL
-271 LQLLVLAL
+271 LQLSALAL
-279 YIKKINTYHQR
+279 YIKKINAYHQR

-309 DQSFRSPFLQKIRHS
+309 DQSFRSPYLQKIRHS

-334 ALTQLQRI
+334 ALTQLHRI

-353 IAFVLNG
+353 IAFILNG

-370 RLDRWRKAYGPDIET
+370 RLDHWRKKYGPDIET

-392 ADALVSMANYRFNH
+392 ADALISMANYRFNH

-412 VISQDQL
+412 VICQDRL
-419 LYTEEIGHPLLKS
+419 LDTEEIGHPLLKS
-432 ERNVTNNFSIRSLHQ
+432 ERNVTNDFSIRSLHQ
-447 IAIITGANMAGKSTF
+447 IAIVTGANMAGKSTF

-477 VVCSRCFAFQPMTL
+477 VVCSRYFAFQPMTL
-491 FTSMRTTDN
+491 FTSMRTTDS
-500 LAKDTSYFHA
+500 LSKDTSYFHA

-517 LVTIAQQEDKVFII
+517 LVNIAQQEDKVFII

-549 AFLKKILSYPISG
+549 AFLKRILSYPISG

-591 SGNQITYD
+591 SGSQITYD

>member
-1 MRAQKY
+1 
-7 KFLTTFSIYPFI
+7 
-19 FVQSKL
+19 
-25 PKMKPV
+25 MKP
-31 DYYQEQIEHYAAR
+31 DEYYQKQIDHYTPR

-52 NLVTLAKLLTFGYM
+52 NLITLAKLLTFGYM
-66 IFLLYLLI
+66 IFLIYLLI
-74 NQSTQPLLLLGIGA
+74 NHSTQPLLLLGIGA
-88 VLVFILLTLWDSK
+88 ILVFIFLTLWDSQ
-101 IIYRQRLIE
+101 IIYRQHLIE

-183 VIHSRQQAVEELC
+183 VIHSRQQAAEELC
-196 TGPKWCQHFRAAGA
+196 AEPEWCQHFRAAGA

-218 AVVLKSGSA
+218 AVILKSGPT
-227 ESPFFSKGSTV
+227 ESPFFSKHSTV

-259 PLPISISLSLSL
+259 PLPFSISLVLSL
-271 LQLLVLAL
+271 LQLSALAL
-279 YIKKINTYHQR
+279 YIKKINAYHQR

-309 DQSFRSPFLQKIRHS
+309 DQSFRSPYLQKIRHS

-334 ALTQLQRI
+334 ALTQLHRI

-353 IAFVLNG
+353 IAFILNG

-370 RLDRWRKAYGPDIET
+370 RLDHWRKKYGPDIET

-392 ADALVSMANYRFNH
+392 ADALISMANYRFNH

-412 VISQDQL
+412 VICQDRL
-419 LYTEEIGHPLLKS
+419 LDTEEIGHPLLKS
-432 ERNVTNNFSIRSLHQ
+432 ERNVTNDFSICSLHQ
-447 IAIITGANMAGKSTF
+447 IAIVTGANMAGKSTF

-477 VVCSRCFAFQPMTL
+477 VVCSRYFAFQPMTL
-491 FTSMRTTDN
+491 FTSMRTTDS
-500 LAKDTSYFHA
+500 LSKDTSYFHA

-517 LVTIAQQEDKVFII
+517 LVNIAQQEDKVFII

-549 AFLKKILSYPISG
+549 AFLKRILSYPISG

-591 SGNQITYD
+591 SGSQITYD

>member
-1 MRAQKY
+1 
-7 KFLTTFSIYPFI
+7 
-19 FVQSKL
+19 
-25 PKMKPV
+25 MKP
-31 DYYQEQIEHYAAR
+31 DEYYQKQIDHYTAR

-52 NLVTLAKLLTFGYM
+52 NLITLAKLLTFGYM
-66 IFLLYLLI
+66 IFLIYLLI
-74 NQSTQPLLLLGIGA
+74 NHSTQPLLLLGIGA
-88 VLVFILLTLWDSK
+88 ILVFIFLTLWDSQ
-101 IIYRQRLIE
+101 IIYRQHLIE

-183 VIHSRQQAVEELC
+183 VIHSRQQAAEELC
-196 TGPKWCQHFRAAGA
+196 AEPEWCQHFRAAGA

-218 AVVLKSGSA
+218 AVILKSGPT
-227 ESPFFSKGSTV
+227 ESPFFSKHSTV

-259 PLPISISLSLSL
+259 PLPFSISLVLSL
-271 LQLLVLAL
+271 LQLSALAL
-279 YIKKINTYHQR
+279 YIKKINAYHQR

-309 DQSFRSPFLQKIRHS
+309 DQSFRSPYLQKIRHS

-334 ALTQLQRI
+334 ALTQLHRI

-353 IAFVLNG
+353 IAFILNG

-370 RLDRWRKAYGPDIET
+370 RLDHWRKKYGPDIET

-392 ADALVSMANYRFNH
+392 ADALISMANYRFNH

-412 VISQDQL
+412 VICQDRL
-419 LYTEEIGHPLLKS
+419 LDTEEIGHPLLKS
-432 ERNVTNNFSIRSLHQ
+432 ERNVTNDFSIRSLHQ
-447 IAIITGANMAGKSTF
+447 IAIVTGANMAGKSTF

-477 VVCSRCFAFQPMTL
+477 VVCSRYFAFQPMTL
-491 FTSMRTTDN
+491 FTSMRTTDS
-500 LAKDTSYFHA
+500 LSKDTSYFHA

-517 LVTIAQQEDKVFII
+517 LVNIAQQEDKVFII
-531 LDEMLKGT
+531 LDELLKGT

-549 AFLKKILSYPISG
+549 AFLKRILSYPISG

-591 SGNQITYD
+591 SGSQITYD

>member
-1 MRAQKY
+1 
-7 KFLTTFSIYPFI
+7 
-19 FVQSKL
+19 
-25 PKMKPV
+25 MKP
-31 DYYQEQIEHYAAR
+31 DEYFQKQIDHYTAR

-52 NLVTLAKLLTFGYM
+52 NLITLAKLLTFGYM
-66 IFLLYLLI
+66 IFLIYLLI
-74 NQSTQPLLLLGIGA
+74 NHSTQPLLLLGIGA
-88 VLVFILLTLWDSK
+88 ILVFIFLTLWDSQ
-101 IIYRQRLIE
+101 IIYRQHLIE

-183 VIHSRQQAVEELC
+183 VIHSRQQAAEELC
-196 TGPKWCQHFRAAGA
+196 AEPEWCQHFRAAGA

-218 AVVLKSGSA
+218 AVILKSGPT
-227 ESPFFSKGSTV
+227 ESPFFSKHSTV

-259 PLPISISLSLSL
+259 PLPFSISLVLSL
-271 LQLLVLAL
+271 LQLSALAL
-279 YIKKINTYHQR
+279 YIKKINAYHQR

-309 DQSFRSPFLQKIRHS
+309 DQSFRSPYLQKIRHS

-334 ALTQLQRI
+334 ALTQLHRI

-353 IAFVLNG
+353 IAFILNG

-370 RLDRWRKAYGPDIET
+370 RLDHWRKKYGPDIET

-392 ADALVSMANYRFNH
+392 ADALISMANYRFNH

-412 VISQDQL
+412 VICQDRL
-419 LYTEEIGHPLLKS
+419 LDTEEIGHPLLKS
-432 ERNVTNNFSIRSLHQ
+432 ERNVTNDFSIRSLHQ
-447 IAIITGANMAGKSTF
+447 IAIVTGANMAGKSTF

-477 VVCSRCFAFQPMTL
+477 VVCSRYFAFQPMTL
-491 FTSMRTTDN
+491 FTSMRTTDS
-500 LAKDTSYFHA
+500 LSKDTSYFHA

-517 LVTIAQQEDKVFII
+517 LVNIAQQEDKVFII

-549 AFLKKILSYPISG
+549 AFLKRILSYPISG

-591 SGNQITYD
+591 SGSQITYD

>member
-1 MRAQKY
+1 
-7 KFLTTFSIYPFI
+7 
-19 FVQSKL
+19 
-25 PKMKPV
+25 MKP
-31 DYYQEQIEHYAAR
+31 DEYYQKQIDHYTAR

-52 NLVTLAKLLTFGYM
+52 NLITLAKLLTFGYM
-66 IFLLYLLI
+66 IFLIYLLI
-74 NQSTQPLLLLGIGA
+74 NHSTQPLLLLGIGA
-88 VLVFILLTLWDSK
+88 ILVFIFLTLWDSQ
-101 IIYRQRLIE
+101 IIYRQHLIE

-183 VIHSRQQAVEELC
+183 VSHSRQQAAEELC
-196 TGPKWCQHFRAAGA
+196 AEPEWCQHFRAAGA

-218 AVVLKSGSA
+218 AVILKSGPT
-227 ESPFFSKGSTV
+227 ESPFFSKHSTV

-259 PLPISISLSLSL
+259 PLPFSISLVLSL
-271 LQLLVLAL
+271 LQLSALAL
-279 YIKKINTYHQR
+279 YIKKINAYHQR

-309 DQSFRSPFLQKIRHS
+309 DQSFRSPYLQKIRHS

-334 ALTQLQRI
+334 ALTQLHRI

-353 IAFVLNG
+353 IAFILNG

-370 RLDRWRKAYGPDIET
+370 RLDHWRKKYGPDIET

-392 ADALVSMANYRFNH
+392 ADALISMANYRFNH

-412 VISQDQL
+412 VICQDRL
-419 LYTEEIGHPLLKS
+419 LDTEEIGHPLLKS
-432 ERNVTNNFSIRSLHQ
+432 ERNVTNDFSIRSLHQ
-447 IAIITGANMAGKSTF
+447 IAIVTGANMAGKSTF

-477 VVCSRCFAFQPMTL
+477 VVCSRYFAFQPMTL
-491 FTSMRTTDN
+491 FTSMRTTDS
-500 LAKDTSYFHA
+500 LSKDTSYFHA

-517 LVTIAQQEDKVFII
+517 LVNIAQQEDKVFII

-549 AFLKKILSYPISG
+549 AFLKRILSYPISG

-591 SGNQITYD
+591 SGSQITYD

>member
-1 MRAQKY
+1 
-7 KFLTTFSIYPFI
+7 
-19 FVQSKL
+19 
-25 PKMKPV
+25 MKP
-31 DYYQEQIEHYAAR
+31 DEYYQKQIDHYTAR

-52 NLVTLAKLLTFGYM
+52 NLITLAKLLTFGYM
-66 IFLLYLLI
+66 IFLIYLLI
-74 NQSTQPLLLLGIGA
+74 NHSTQPLLLLGIGA
-88 VLVFILLTLWDSK
+88 ILVFIFLTLWDSQ
-101 IIYRQRLIE
+101 IIYRQHLIE

-152 DSLFQHLNR
+152 DSLFQHLTR

-183 VIHSRQQAVEELC
+183 VIHSRQQAAEELC
-196 TGPKWCQHFRAAGA
+196 AEPEWCQHFRAAGA

-218 AVVLKSGSA
+218 AVILKSGPT
-227 ESPFFSKGSTV
+227 ESPFFSKHSTV

-259 PLPISISLSLSL
+259 PLPFSISLVLSL
-271 LQLLVLAL
+271 LQLSALAL
-279 YIKKINTYHQR
+279 YIKKINAYHQR

-309 DQSFRSPFLQKIRHS
+309 DQSFRSPYLQKIRHS

-334 ALTQLQRI
+334 ALTQLHRI

-353 IAFVLNG
+353 IAFILNG

-370 RLDRWRKAYGPDIET
+370 RLDHWRKKYGPDIET

-392 ADALVSMANYRFNH
+392 ADALISMANYRFNH

-412 VISQDQL
+412 VICQDQL
-419 LYTEEIGHPLLKS
+419 LDTEEIGHPLLKS
-432 ERNVTNNFSIRSLHQ
+432 ERNVTNDFSIRSLHQ
-447 IAIITGANMAGKSTF
+447 IAIVTGANMAGKSTF

-477 VVCSRCFAFQPMTL
+477 VVCSRYFAFQPMTL
-491 FTSMRTTDN
+491 FTSMRTTDS
-500 LAKDTSYFHA
+500 LSKDTSYFHA

-517 LVTIAQQEDKVFII
+517 LVNIAQQEDKVFII

-549 AFLKKILSYPISG
+549 AFLKRILSYPISG

-591 SGNQITYD
+591 SGSQITYD

>member
-1 MRAQKY
+1 
-7 KFLTTFSIYPFI
+7 
-19 FVQSKL
+19 
-25 PKMKPV
+25 MKP
-31 DYYQEQIEHYAAR
+31 DEYYQKQIDHYTAR

-52 NLVTLAKLLTFGYM
+52 NLITLAKLLTFGYM
-66 IFLLYLLI
+66 IFLIYLLI
-74 NQSTQPLLLLGIGA
+74 NHSTQPLLLLGIGA
-88 VLVFILLTLWDSK
+88 ILVFIFLTLWDSQ
-101 IIYRQRLIE
+101 IIYRQHLIE

-183 VIHSRQQAVEELC
+183 VIHSRQQAAEELC
-196 TGPKWCQHFRAAGA
+196 AEPEWCQHFRAAGA

-218 AVVLKSGSA
+218 AVILKSGPT
-227 ESPFFSKGSTV
+227 ESPFFSKHSTV

-259 PLPISISLSLSL
+259 PLPFSISLVLSL
-271 LQLLVLAL
+271 LQLSALAL
-279 YIKKINTYHQR
+279 YIKKINVYHQR

-309 DQSFRSPFLQKIRHS
+309 DQSFRSPYLQKIRHS

-334 ALTQLQRI
+334 ALTQLHRI

-353 IAFVLNG
+353 IAFILNG

-370 RLDRWRKAYGPDIET
+370 RLDHWRKKYGPDIET

-392 ADALVSMANYRFNH
+392 ADALISMANYRFNH

-412 VISQDQL
+412 VICQDRL
-419 LYTEEIGHPLLKS
+419 LDTEEIGHPLLKS
-432 ERNVTNNFSIRSLHQ
+432 ERNVTNDFSIRSLHQ
-447 IAIITGANMAGKSTF
+447 IAIVTGANMAGKSTF

-477 VVCSRCFAFQPMTL
+477 VVCSRYFAFQPMTL
-491 FTSMRTTDN
+491 FTSMRTTDS
-500 LAKDTSYFHA
+500 LSKDTSYFHA

-517 LVTIAQQEDKVFII
+517 LVNIAQQEDKVFII

-549 AFLKKILSYPISG
+549 AFLKRILSYPISG

-591 SGNQITYD
+591 SGSQITYD

>member
-1 MRAQKY
+1 
-7 KFLTTFSIYPFI
+7 
-19 FVQSKL
+19 
-25 PKMKPV
+25 MKP
-31 DYYQEQIEHYAAR
+31 DEYYQKQIDHYTAR

-52 NLVTLAKLLTFGYM
+52 NLITLAKLLTFGYM
-66 IFLLYLLI
+66 IFLIYLLI
-74 NQSTQPLLLLGIGA
+74 NHSTQPLLLLGIGA
-88 VLVFILLTLWDSK
+88 ILVFIFLTLWDSQ
-101 IIYRQRLIE
+101 IIYRQHLIE

-183 VIHSRQQAVEELC
+183 VIHSRQQAAEELC
-196 TGPKWCQHFRAAGA
+196 AEPEWCQHFRAAGA

-218 AVVLKSGSA
+218 AVILKSGPT
-227 ESPFFSKGSTV
+227 ESPFFSKHSTV

-259 PLPISISLSLSL
+259 PLPFSISLVLSL
-271 LQLLVLAL
+271 LQLSALAL
-279 YIKKINTYHQR
+279 YIKKINAYHQR

-309 DQSFRSPFLQKIRHS
+309 DQSFRSPYLQKIRHS

-334 ALTQLQRI
+334 ALTQLHRI

-353 IAFVLNG
+353 IAFILNG

-370 RLDRWRKAYGPDIET
+370 RLDHWRKKYGPDIET
-385 WTDVLSE
+385 WTDVISE
-392 ADALVSMANYRFNH
+392 ADALISMANYRFNH

-412 VISQDQL
+412 VICQDRL
-419 LYTEEIGHPLLKS
+419 LDTEEIGHPLLKS
-432 ERNVTNNFSIRSLHQ
+432 ERNVTNDFSIRSLHQ
-447 IAIITGANMAGKSTF
+447 IAIVTGANMAGKSTF

-477 VVCSRCFAFQPMTL
+477 VVCSRYFAFQPMTL
-491 FTSMRTTDN
+491 FTSMRTTDS
-500 LAKDTSYFHA
+500 LSKDTSYFHA

-517 LVTIAQQEDKVFII
+517 LVNIAQQEDKVFII

-549 AFLKKILSYPISG
+549 AFLKRILSYPISG

-591 SGNQITYD
+591 SGSQITYD

>member
-1 MRAQKY
+1 
-7 KFLTTFSIYPFI
+7 
-19 FVQSKL
+19 
-25 PKMKPV
+25 MKP
-31 DYYQEQIEHYAAR
+31 DEYYQKQIDHYTAR

-52 NLVTLAKLLTFGYM
+52 NLITLAKLLTFGYM
-66 IFLLYLLI
+66 IFLIYLLI
-74 NQSTQPLLLLGIGA
+74 NHSTQPLLLLGIGA
-88 VLVFILLTLWDSK
+88 ILVFIFLTLWDSQ
-101 IIYRQRLIE
+101 IIYRQHLIE

-183 VIHSRQQAVEELC
+183 VIHSRQQAAEELC
-196 TGPKWCQHFRAAGA
+196 AEPEWCQHFRAAGA

-218 AVVLKSGSA
+218 AVILKSGPT
-227 ESPFFSKGSTV
+227 ESPFFSKHSTV

-259 PLPISISLSLSL
+259 PLPFSISLVLSL
-271 LQLLVLAL
+271 LQLSALAL
-279 YIKKINTYHQR
+279 YIKKINAYHQR

-309 DQSFRSPFLQKIRHS
+309 DQSFRSPYLQKIRHS
-324 LFTPESNSLQ
+324 LFTPESNSLK
-334 ALTQLQRI
+334 ALTQLHRI

-353 IAFVLNG
+353 IAFILNG

-370 RLDRWRKAYGPDIET
+370 RLDHWRKKYGPDIET

-392 ADALVSMANYRFNH
+392 ADALISMANYRFNH

-412 VISQDQL
+412 VICQDRL
-419 LYTEEIGHPLLKS
+419 LDTEEIGHPLLKS
-432 ERNVTNNFSIRSLHQ
+432 ERNVTNDFSIRSLHQ
-447 IAIITGANMAGKSTF
+447 IAIVTGANMAGKSTF

-477 VVCSRCFAFQPMTL
+477 VVCSRYFAFQPMTL
-491 FTSMRTTDN
+491 FTSMRTTDS
-500 LAKDTSYFHA
+500 LSKDTSYFHA

-517 LVTIAQQEDKVFII
+517 LVNIAQQEDKVFII

-549 AFLKKILSYPISG
+549 AFLKRILSYPISG

-591 SGNQITYD
+591 SGSQITYD

>member
-1 MRAQKY
+1 
-7 KFLTTFSIYPFI
+7 
-19 FVQSKL
+19 
-25 PKMKPV
+25 MKP
-31 DYYQEQIEHYAAR
+31 DEYYQKQIDHYTAR

-52 NLVTLAKLLTFGYM
+52 NLITLAKLLTFGYM
-66 IFLLYLLI
+66 IFLIYLLI
-74 NQSTQPLLLLGIGA
+74 NHSTQPLLLLGIGA
-88 VLVFILLTLWDSK
+88 ILVFIFLTLWDSQ
-101 IIYRQRLIE
+101 IIYRQHLIE

-183 VIHSRQQAVEELC
+183 VIHSRQQAAEELC
-196 TGPKWCQHFRAAGA
+196 AEPEWCQHFRAAGA

-218 AVVLKSGSA
+218 AVILKSGPT
-227 ESPFFSKGSTV
+227 ESPFFSKHSTV

-259 PLPISISLSLSL
+259 PLPFSISLVLSL
-271 LQLLVLAL
+271 LQLSALAL
-279 YIKKINTYHQR
+279 YIKKINAYHQR

-309 DQSFRSPFLQKIRHS
+309 DQSVRSPYLQKIRHS

-334 ALTQLQRI
+334 ALTQLHRI

-353 IAFVLNG
+353 IAFILNG

-370 RLDRWRKAYGPDIET
+370 RLDHWRKKYGPDIET

-392 ADALVSMANYRFNH
+392 ADALISMANYRFNH

-412 VISQDQL
+412 VICQDRL
-419 LYTEEIGHPLLKS
+419 LDTEEIGHPLLKS
-432 ERNVTNNFSIRSLHQ
+432 ERNVTNDFSIRSLHQ
-447 IAIITGANMAGKSTF
+447 IAIVTGANMAGKSTF

-477 VVCSRCFAFQPMTL
+477 VVCSRYFAFQPMTL
-491 FTSMRTTDN
+491 FTSMRTTDS
-500 LAKDTSYFHA
+500 LSKDTSYFHA

-517 LVTIAQQEDKVFII
+517 LVNIAQQEDKVFII

-549 AFLKKILSYPISG
+549 AFLKRILSYPISG

-591 SGNQITYD
+591 SGSQITYD

>member
-1 MRAQKY
+1 
-7 KFLTTFSIYPFI
+7 
-19 FVQSKL
+19 
-25 PKMKPV
+25 MKP
-31 DYYQEQIEHYAAR
+31 DEYYQKQIDHYTAR

-52 NLVTLAKLLTFGYM
+52 NLITLAKLLTFGYM
-66 IFLLYLLI
+66 IFLIYLLI
-74 NQSTQPLLLLGIGA
+74 NHSTQPLLLLGIGA
-88 VLVFILLTLWDSK
+88 ILVFIFLTLWDSQ
-101 IIYRQRLIE
+101 IIYRQHLIE

-183 VIHSRQQAVEELC
+183 VIHSRQQAAEELC
-196 TGPKWCQHFRAAGA
+196 AEPEWCQHFRAAGA

-218 AVVLKSGSA
+218 AVILKSGPT
-227 ESPFFSKGSTV
+227 ESPFFSKHSTV

-259 PLPISISLSLSL
+259 PLPFSISLVLSL
-271 LQLLVLAL
+271 LQLSALAL
-279 YIKKINTYHQR
+279 YIKKINAYHQR

-309 DQSFRSPFLQKIRHS
+309 DQSFRSPYLQKIRHS

-334 ALTQLQRI
+334 ALTQLHRI

-353 IAFVLNG
+353 IAFILNG

-370 RLDRWRKAYGPDIET
+370 RLDHWRKKYGPDIET

-392 ADALVSMANYRFNH
+392 ADALISMANYRFNH

-412 VISQDQL
+412 VICQDRL
-419 LYTEEIGHPLLKS
+419 LDTEEIGHPLLKS
-432 ERNVTNNFSIRSLHQ
+432 ERNVTNDFSIRSLHQ

-477 VVCSRCFAFQPMTL
+477 VVCSRYFAFQPMTL
-491 FTSMRTTDN
+491 FTSMRTTDS
-500 LAKDTSYFHA
+500 LSKDTSYFHA

-517 LVTIAQQEDKVFII
+517 LVNIAQQEDKVFII

-549 AFLKKILSYPISG
+549 AFLKRILSYPISG

-591 SGNQITYD
+591 SGSQITYD

>member
-1 MRAQKY
+1 
-7 KFLTTFSIYPFI
+7 
-19 FVQSKL
+19 
-25 PKMKPV
+25 MKP
-31 DYYQEQIEHYAAR
+31 DEYYQKQIDHYTAR

-52 NLVTLAKLLTFGYM
+52 NLITLAKLLTFGYM
-66 IFLLYLLI
+66 IFLIYLLI
-74 NQSTQPLLLLGIGA
+74 NHSTQPLLLLGIGA
-88 VLVFILLTLWDSK
+88 ILVFIFLTLWDSQ
-101 IIYRQRLIE
+101 IIYRQHLIE

-183 VIHSRQQAVEELC
+183 VIHSRQQAAEELC
-196 TGPKWCQHFRAAGA
+196 AEPEWCQHFRAAGA

-218 AVVLKSGSA
+218 AVILKSGPT
-227 ESPFFSKGSTV
+227 ESPFFSKHSTV

-259 PLPISISLSLSL
+259 PLPFSISLVLSL
-271 LQLLVLAL
+271 LQLSALAL
-279 YIKKINTYHQR
+279 YIKKINAYHQR

-309 DQSFRSPFLQKIRHS
+309 DQSFRSPYLQKIRHS

-334 ALTQLQRI
+334 ALTQLHLI

-353 IAFVLNG
+353 IAFILNG

-370 RLDRWRKAYGPDIET
+370 RLDHWRKKYGPDIET

-392 ADALVSMANYRFNH
+392 ADALISMANYRFNH

-412 VISQDQL
+412 VICQDRL
-419 LYTEEIGHPLLKS
+419 LDTEEIGHPLLKS
-432 ERNVTNNFSIRSLHQ
+432 ERNVTNDFSIRSLHQ
-447 IAIITGANMAGKSTF
+447 IAIVTGANMAGKSTF

-477 VVCSRCFAFQPMTL
+477 VVCSRYFAFQPMTL
-491 FTSMRTTDN
+491 FTSMRTTDS
-500 LAKDTSYFHA
+500 LSKDTSYFHA

-517 LVTIAQQEDKVFII
+517 LVNIAQQEDKVFII

-549 AFLKKILSYPISG
+549 AFLKRILSYPISG

-591 SGNQITYD
+591 SGSQITYD

>member
-1 MRAQKY
+1 
-7 KFLTTFSIYPFI
+7 
-19 FVQSKL
+19 
-25 PKMKPV
+25 MKP
-31 DYYQEQIEHYAAR
+31 DEYYQKQIDHYTAR

-52 NLVTLAKLLTFGYM
+52 NLITLAKLLTFGYM
-66 IFLLYLLI
+66 IFLIYLLI
-74 NQSTQPLLLLGIGA
+74 NHSTQPLLLLGIGA
-88 VLVFILLTLWDSK
+88 ILVFIFLTLWDSQ
-101 IIYRQRLIE
+101 IIYRQHLIE

-183 VIHSRQQAVEELC
+183 VIHSRQQAAEELC
-196 TGPKWCQHFRAAGA
+196 AEPEWCQHFRAAGA

-218 AVVLKSGSA
+218 AVILKSGPT
-227 ESPFFSKGSTV
+227 ESPFFSKHSTV

-259 PLPISISLSLSL
+259 PLPFSISLVLSL
-271 LQLLVLAL
+271 LQLSALAL
-279 YIKKINTYHQR
+279 YIKKINAYHQR

-309 DQSFRSPFLQKIRHS
+309 DQSFRSPYLQKIRHS

-334 ALTQLQRI
+334 ALTQLHRI

-353 IAFVLNG
+353 IAFILNG

-370 RLDRWRKAYGPDIET
+370 RLDHWRKKYGPDIET

-392 ADALVSMANYRFNH
+392 ADALISMANYRFNH

-412 VISQDQL
+412 VICQDRL
-419 LYTEEIGHPLLKS
+419 LDTEEIGHPLIKS
-432 ERNVTNNFSIRSLHQ
+432 ERNVTNDFSIRSLHQ
-447 IAIITGANMAGKSTF
+447 IAIVTGANMAGKSTF

-477 VVCSRCFAFQPMTL
+477 VVCSRYFAFQPMTL
-491 FTSMRTTDN
+491 FTSMRTTDS
-500 LAKDTSYFHA
+500 LSKDTSYFHA

-517 LVTIAQQEDKVFII
+517 LVNIAQQEDKVFII

-549 AFLKKILSYPISG
+549 AFLKRILSYPISG

-591 SGNQITYD
+591 SGSQITYD

>member
-1 MRAQKY
+1 
-7 KFLTTFSIYPFI
+7 
-19 FVQSKL
+19 
-25 PKMKPV
+25 MKP
-31 DYYQEQIEHYAAR
+31 DEYYQKQIDHYTAR

-52 NLVTLAKLLTFGYM
+52 NLITLAKLLTFGYM
-66 IFLLYLLI
+66 IFLIYLLI
-74 NQSTQPLLLLGIGA
+74 NHSTQPLLLLGIGA
-88 VLVFILLTLWDSK
+88 ILVFIFLTLWDSQ
-101 IIYRQRLIE
+101 IIYRQHLIE

-183 VIHSRQQAVEELC
+183 VIHSRQQAAEELC
-196 TGPKWCQHFRAAGA
+196 AEPEWCQHFRAAGA

-218 AVVLKSGSA
+218 AVILKSGPT
-227 ESPFFSKGSTV
+227 ESPFFSKHSTV

-250 VSWAVTSFT
+250 GSWAVTSFT
-259 PLPISISLSLSL
+259 PLPFSISLVLSL
-271 LQLLVLAL
+271 LQLSALAL
-279 YIKKINTYHQR
+279 YIKKINAYHQR

-309 DQSFRSPFLQKIRHS
+309 DQSFRSPYLQKIRHS

-334 ALTQLQRI
+334 ALTQLHRI

-353 IAFVLNG
+353 IAFILNG

-370 RLDRWRKAYGPDIET
+370 RLDHWRKKYGPDIET

-392 ADALVSMANYRFNH
+392 ADALISMANYRFNH

-412 VISQDQL
+412 VICQDRL
-419 LYTEEIGHPLLKS
+419 LDTEEIGHPLLKS
-432 ERNVTNNFSIRSLHQ
+432 ERNVTNDFSIRSLHQ
-447 IAIITGANMAGKSTF
+447 IAIVTGANMAGKSTF

-477 VVCSRCFAFQPMTL
+477 VVCSRYFAFQPMTL
-491 FTSMRTTDN
+491 FTSMRTTDS
-500 LAKDTSYFHA
+500 LSKDTSYFHA

-517 LVTIAQQEDKVFII
+517 LVNIAQQEDKVFII

-549 AFLKKILSYPISG
+549 AFLKRILSYPISG

-591 SGNQITYD
+591 SGSQITYD

>member
-1 MRAQKY
+1 
-7 KFLTTFSIYPFI
+7 
-19 FVQSKL
+19 
-25 PKMKPV
+25 MKP
-31 DYYQEQIEHYAAR
+31 DEYYQKQIDHYTAR

-52 NLVTLAKLLTFGYM
+52 NLITLAKLLTFGFM
-66 IFLLYLLI
+66 IFLIYLLI
-74 NQSTQPLLLLGIGA
+74 NHSTQPLLLLGIGA
-88 VLVFILLTLWDSK
+88 ILVFIFLTLWDSQ
-101 IIYRQRLIE
+101 IIYRQHLIE

-183 VIHSRQQAVEELC
+183 VIHSRQQAAEELC
-196 TGPKWCQHFRAAGA
+196 AEPEWCQHFRAAGA

-218 AVVLKSGSA
+218 AVILKSGPT
-227 ESPFFSKGSTV
+227 ESPFFSKHSTV

-259 PLPISISLSLSL
+259 PLPFSISLVLSL
-271 LQLLVLAL
+271 LQLSALAL
-279 YIKKINTYHQR
+279 YIKKINAYHQR

-309 DQSFRSPFLQKIRHS
+309 DQSFRSPYLQKIRHS

-334 ALTQLQRI
+334 ALTQLHRI

-353 IAFVLNG
+353 IAFILNG

-370 RLDRWRKAYGPDIET
+370 RLDHWRKKYGPDIET

-392 ADALVSMANYRFNH
+392 ADALISMANYRFNH

-412 VISQDQL
+412 VICQDRL
-419 LYTEEIGHPLLKS
+419 LDTEEIGHPLLKS
-432 ERNVTNNFSIRSLHQ
+432 ERNVTNDFSIRSLHQ
-447 IAIITGANMAGKSTF
+447 IAIVTGANMAGKSTF

-477 VVCSRCFAFQPMTL
+477 VVCSRYFAFQPMTL
-491 FTSMRTTDN
+491 FTSMRTTDS
-500 LAKDTSYFHA
+500 LSKDTSYFHA

-517 LVTIAQQEDKVFII
+517 LVNIAQQEDKVFII

-549 AFLKKILSYPISG
+549 AFLKRILSYPISG

-591 SGNQITYD
+591 SGSQITYD